1 LVVAFIVGYIWAIGI
16 DRARAQPAPLD
27 AVRPPSNLTVAAVFG
42 PTLDHMLRLSPTFR
56 RQCWRLGAA
65 TNVIVV
71 IRLEELQRR
80 PSFNART
87 AFAHH
92 GHDELIAVDVVLQL
106 AANAAELIA
115 HEIEHVIEQLD
126 GVDLEAQLGSG
137 NVWKREDGAF
147 ETRRAIE
154 VGRRVAREV
163 RLGSDARLSK

>member
-1 LVVAFIVGYIWAIGI
+1 
-16 DRARAQPAPLD
+16 
-27 AVRPPSNLTVAAVFG
+27 
-42 PTLDHMLRLSPTFR
+42 LRLSPTFR
-56 RQCWRLGAA
+56 RQCRRLAA
-65 TNVIVV
+65 ARNLTVV

-87 AFAHH
+87 AFAHR
-92 GHDELIAVDVVLQL
+92 GHEESIAVEVFLQL
-106 AANAAELIA
+106 SASAVEFIA

-147 ETRRAIE
+147 ETRRAVE

-163 RLGSDARLSK
+163 RPALSAKK

>member
-1 LVVAFIVGYIWAIGI
+1 MCAIGI
-16 DRARAQPAPLD
+16 DQAPVRLSVPE
-27 AVRPPSNLTVAAVFG
+27 ALRPPSNLTVAAVFG
-42 PTLDHMLRLSPTFR
+42 PTVDRMLRLSPTFR
-56 RQCWRLGAA
+56 RQCRRLSEA

-87 AFAHH
+87 TFAHY
-92 GHDELIAVDVVLQL
+92 GHDELIAVEVFLQL
-106 AANAAELIA
+106 SANAAELIA

-154 VGRRVAREV
+154 VGRRVGREIKPE
-163 RLGSDARLSK
+163 SNARLSK

>member
-1 LVVAFIVGYIWAIGI
+1 
-16 DRARAQPAPLD
+16 
-27 AVRPPSNLTVAAVFG
+27 
-42 PTLDHMLRLSPTFR
+42 MLRLSPTFR
-56 RQCWRLGAA
+56 RQCRRLAEA

-87 AFAHH
+87 AFAHRNH
-92 GHDELIAVDVVLQL
+92 GELIAVDVFLRL
-106 AANAAELIA
+106 SANAAELIA
-115 HEIEHVIEQLD
+115 HEIEHVLEQLD

-154 VGRRVAREV
+154 VGRRVAREIKQE
-163 RLGSDARLSK
+163 SNARLSK